1 MTLWN
6 GFYGF
11 CFAWVLFVFMFG
23 LRERK
28 GHSREKIKSQ
38 TIWQIWIII
47 DENWQAYE
55 ALRIWLLYFL
65 TFSFFMSD
73 KLETCPICHKQML
86 SHDLAQVNQCMK
98 DFIKKSCGNTQFDTW
113 EMSISMKS
121 VNQCMKDFI
130 KKSCGKTFFETW
142 EVKT

>member
-1 MTLWN
+1 
-6 GFYGF
+6 
-11 CFAWVLFVFMFG
+11 
-23 LRERK
+23 
-28 GHSREKIKSQ
+28 
-38 TIWQIWIII
+38 
-47 DENWQAYE
+47 
-55 ALRIWLLYFL
+55 
-65 TFSFFMSD
+65 MSD

-98 DFIKKSCGNTQFDTW
+98 DFIKKLCGKTQFDTW

-130 KKSCGKTFFETW
+130 TKLCGKTFFDTW